1 MQILDYNLT
10 DNYMLTPDDSAGRYL
25 LWVPDST
32 SVVIGNGSKSELEVN
47 DETVASDN
55 VPVYKRRTG
64 GCAVVLSPEMWCL
77 SCALYGRKQI
87 QSKDYF
93 VLFNKAVTD
102 AFARAGVDGLTIH
115 VESEAPVAETLGRI
129 GELGLKRGL
138 SLNPGTALDKV
149 LPWLDRVDLVL
160 VMSVQPGFGGQKFDP
175 VAVDKIAELARR
187 RHEEGFGYLINVDGG
202 INAETGPRCREA
214 GADILVSG
222 SWLCGAD
229 DRADRIALLRGGPI
243 DAAAGG

>member
-1 MQILDYNLT
+1 MAPSLLSADFARLADDVGDLERAGADLLHLDVMDGHFVPNISFGPMICGFVRRLSDKPLDT
-10 DNYMLTPDDSAGRYL
+10 HLMISRADRY
-25 LWVPDST
+25 V
-32 SVVIGNGSKSELEVN
+32 
-47 DETVASDN
+47 
-55 VPVYKRRTG
+55 
-64 GCAVVLSPEMWCL
+64 
-77 SCALYGRKQI
+77 
-87 QSKDYF
+87 
-93 VLFNKAVTD
+93 D

>member
-102 AFARAGVDGLTIH
+102 AFARAGVPGLTHRGISDIALGQKKIAGTAIYRNRDLVFYH
-115 VESEAPVAETLGRI
+115 AVINISGDVEQISRYLKQPPREPDYRAGRSRKVFVTTLSDAGFSPSREKFESEFKKEFERI
-129 GELGLKRGL
+129 VELL
-138 SLNPGTALDKV
+138 TV
-149 LPWLDRVDLVL
+149 V
-160 VMSVQPGFGGQKFDP
+160 
-175 VAVDKIAELARR
+175 
-187 RHEEGFGYLINVDGG
+187 Y
-202 INAETGPRCREA
+202 C
-214 GADILVSG
+214 
-222 SWLCGAD
+222 
-229 DRADRIALLRGGPI
+229 
-243 DAAAGG
+243 